1 MNTVIPKRTEVL
13 EDIRTLQKKL
23 MEIGVRGKADGD
35 LEELHSFLS
44 DVQADSKRRE
54 HPELDAFYC
63 AACKGS
69 QGHGP
74 YCPWA
79 PHESGKR

>member
-1 MNTVIPKRTEVL
+1 MNTVIQKRADVI

-23 MEIGVRGKADGD
+23 MEIGVRGKAHGD
-35 LEELHSFLS
+35 LEELHNFLS
-44 DVQADSKRRE
+44 WTQADSKKRE

-69 QGHGP
+69 RGHGP
-74 YCPWA
+74 FCPWA
-79 PHESGKR
+79 HQSDKR